1 MSRSKSKAVRIYSGG
16 RVWSPAKSGAGVGT
30 GAGAAE
36 AWPMR
41 ALAEQGGR
49 IVALGALAELQQQYP
64 DAECID
70 LCGRLITPG
79 FIDCHTHLVYAGD
92 RSAEIER
99 RLAGERYED
108 IARSGGGIL
117 STVTAT
123 RTATVAELVQLAL
136 PRVSAL
142 LAEGVT
148 TIEVKSGY
156 GLELDTEI
164 RMLQAARELGV
175 QRRVHVST
183 TYLGAHALPPDYRGN
198 ADAYVE
204 RVCKEYLPAIAA
216 GGWAHHFDAYCD
228 AHAFSAAQVERLF
241 TAARALGMRVKLH
254 ADQLSNQGGA
264 ALAARFEAL
273 SADHLEFTDEAGV
286 AAMARSGCVAVLL
299 PAAYYFLRQ
308 TQLPPIAA
316 LRRAGVPMAV
326 ATDCNPGTSPVASI
340 LAAMNFAALEFGLSV
355 EECLDGVTRQAAR
368 ALGLQQECGTIA
380 PGYWCDL
387 AVWNVTH
394 PAELVLSLGHH
405 LLHARLWR
413 GQPDHTL
420 V

>member
-1 MSRSKSKAVRIYSGG
+1 MRIYTGG
-16 RVWSPAKSGAGVGT
+16 RIWSAGRIRT
-30 GAGAAE
+30 GASD
-36 AWPMR
+36 AWPIQ
-41 ALAEQGGR
+41 AVAEQGGN
-49 IVALGALAELQQQYP
+49 IVALGAAAELQQRYS

-99 RLAGERYED
+99 RLAGESYQD
-108 IARSGGGIL
+108 IARGGGGIL
-117 STVTAT
+117 STVAAT
-123 RTATVAELVQLAL
+123 RTATVAELVKLAL
-136 PRVSAL
+136 PRLSAL

-156 GLELDTEI
+156 GLELGTEI
-164 RMLQAARELGV
+164 RMLQAAHELGA
-175 QRRVHVST
+175 QRRVTISC
-183 TYLGAHALPPDYRGN
+183 TYLGAHALPPEYSGN

-204 RVCKEYLPAIAA
+204 RVCNEYLPAIVA
-216 GGWAHHFDAYCD
+216 GGWAHNFDAYCD
-228 AHAFSAAQVERLF
+228 SHAFSAAQVERLF
-241 TAARALGMRVKLH
+241 SVARALGMRVKLH

-264 ALAARFEAL
+264 ALAARFDAL
-273 SADHLEFTDEAGV
+273 SADHLEFTDAAGV

-308 TQLPPIAA
+308 TQRPPIEA
-316 LRRAGVPMAV
+316 LRRAGVPLAV
-326 ATDCNPGTSPVASI
+326 ATDCNPGTAPVASI

-368 ALGLQQECGTIA
+368 ALGLGQECGTIA

-387 AVWNVTH
+387 AIWNVTH

-405 LLHARLWR
+405 PLHARLWR
-413 GQPDHTL
+413 GQSDRAL

>member
-1 MSRSKSKAVRIYSGG
+1 MNPGRPEAVRIYSGG
-16 RVWSPAKSGAGVGT
+16 RIWSAGRQRGA
-30 GAGAAE
+30 AAE
-36 AWPMR
+36 AWPELT
-41 ALAEQGGR
+41 LAEQGGR
-49 IVALGALAELQQQYP
+49 IVALGAQAELQQRFP
-64 DAECID
+64 DAERVD
-70 LCGRLITPG
+70 LCGRLVTPG

-92 RSAEIER
+92 RSVEIER
-99 RLAGERYED
+99 RLAGESYQD
-108 IARSGGGIL
+108 IARGGGGIL
-117 STVTAT
+117 STVAAT

-136 PRVSAL
+136 PRVTAL

-148 TIEVKSGY
+148 TIEIKSGY
-156 GLELDTEI
+156 GLELGTEI

-175 QRRVHVST
+175 QRRVNISC
-183 TYLGAHALPPDYRGN
+183 TYLGAHALPPEYSGN
-198 ADAYVE
+198 ADGYVE
-204 RVCKEYLPAIAA
+204 RVCTEYLPAIVA
-216 GGWAHHFDAYCD
+216 GGWASSFDAYCES
-228 AHAFSAAQVERLF
+228 HAFTVAQIERLF
-241 TAARALGMRVKLH
+241 SAARALGLRVKLH

-273 SADHLEFTDEAGV
+273 SADHLEFTDAAGV
-286 AAMARSGCVAVLL
+286 AALARSGCVAVLL

-308 TQLPPIAA
+308 TQRPPIEA

-355 EECLDGVTRQAAR
+355 DECLDGVTRQAAR
-368 ALGLQQECGTIA
+368 ALGCARECGVVQ

-387 AVWNVTH
+387 AIWNVTH

-405 LLHARLWR
+405 PLHARLWR
-413 GQPDHTL
+413 GRPDRTL